1 VVIGKR
7 AGTTINAARIAAPA
21 KPDRFSRPRTVHSIY
36 GHRAS
41 ESSTPTFWSSAC
53 YANIDRMT
61 LFRRIAIV
69 ALGIGMLAA
78 CTSQSNSPGRSPGP
92 GALPNTTGTAASAD
106 PAQAAAV
113 DKVVQ
118 EAMKARH
125 LRAVIVRVT
134 INGKEILTKAYG
146 KSMTGVPATIY
157 MHFRNGAVA
166 ISYVSTLLL
175 MLVDEK
181 KVSLD
186 DKASK
191 WVPEIPHSDEV
202 TLGQLAQMTS
212 GYTDYVIGNADVDQM
227 LYTDPFRQWTPEELL
242 KTVTSKPLLY
252 RPGTNWNYAH
262 TNYLILGLVLERL
275 TGKKMSALMQE
286 KVLGPLGL
294 TNTTDPGPGT
304 PVIPE
309 PVLHAFTSER
319 RSQLGIPA
327 RTRFYEESTYWNPS
341 WTITRGAIQ
350 TSNIFDVNETAVAIG
365 TGKLL
370 SPESY
375 KKMISTDLRG
385 KTTILSGCVTCFPQS
400 EVYSYGLGIV
410 TTGNWLMQD
419 PLFSGE
425 AGAFAYLPSKK
436 VAIALALT
444 FAEDAFAPDGSYKTE
459 VGNNAADSVW
469 REIATVVAPQ
479 DPPPAAKS

>member
-1 VVIGKR
+1 MIDYV
-7 AGTTINAARIAAPA
+7 
-21 KPDRFSRPRTVHSIY
+21 DRRYRPVLLI
-36 GHRAS
+36 
-41 ESSTPTFWSSAC
+41 
-53 YANIDRMT
+53 
-61 LFRRIAIV
+61 RRLAIL
-69 ALGIGMLAA
+69 ALGIGMLAS
-78 CTSQSNSPGRSPGP
+78 CTSPSTTASP
-92 GALPNTTGTAASAD
+92 TVTGTAASAD
-106 PAQAAAV
+106 QVQTAAV

-118 EAMKARH
+118 EAMKAHH

-134 INGKEILTKAYG
+134 VDGKEIITKAYG
-146 KSMTGVPATIY
+146 ESMTGVPATVD

-181 KVSLD
+181 KVGLE

-212 GYTDYVIGNADVDQM
+212 GYTDYVIGNEAFGAM
-227 LYTDPFRQWTPEELL
+227 LYTEPFRQWTPEELL
-242 KTVTSKPLLY
+242 ATVTSKPLLY

-262 TNYLILGLVLERL
+262 TNYLILGLALERA
-275 TGKKMSALMQE
+275 TGKKMSDLLQE

-304 PVIPE
+304 PAIPA
-309 PVLHAFTSER
+309 PALHAFTSER

-327 RTRFYEESTYWNPS
+327 ATGFYEESTYWNPS
-341 WTITRGAIQ
+341 WTITQGAIQ
-350 TSNIFDVNETAVAIG
+350 TTNIFDLNTTAVAVG

-370 SPESY
+370 SPELY
-375 KKMISTDLRG
+375 KAMISTGLRG
-385 KTTILSGCVTCFPQS
+385 KTTALPGCATCFPQS
-400 EVYSYGLGIV
+400 EDYSYGLGIV
-410 TTGNWLMQD
+410 TTGDWVMQD
-419 PLFSGE
+419 PLFAGE

-444 FAEDAFAPDGSYKTE
+444 FAEDAFASDGSYKSE
-459 VGNNAADSVW
+459 VGGNAADQVW
-469 REIATVVAPQ
+469 REVATVVAPE
-479 DPPPAAKS
+479 DPPPTRKP

>member
-1 VVIGKR
+1 M
-7 AGTTINAARIAAPA
+7 
-21 KPDRFSRPRTVHSIY
+21 SIV
-36 GHRAS
+36 
-41 ESSTPTFWSSAC
+41 
-53 YANIDRMT
+53 
-61 LFRRIAIV
+61 RRSAIV
-69 ALGIGMLAA
+69 ALAIGMLAG
-78 CTSQSNSPGRSPGP
+78 CTSESNTSAQSSPPSG
-92 GALPNTTGTAASAD
+92 LPNTAGTAPSAD

-118 EAMKARH
+118 EAMAARH

-134 INGKEILTKAYG
+134 VDGKEIITKAYG
-146 KSMTGVPATIY
+146 ESMTGVPATVD

-212 GYTDYVIGNADVDQM
+212 GYTDYVIGNEEFGAM
-227 LYTDPFRQWTPEELL
+227 LYADPYRQWTPEELL
-242 KTVTSKPLLY
+242 QRVTSKPLLY
-252 RPGTNWNYAH
+252 PPGTNWNYAH

-275 TGKKMSALMQE
+275 TGKRMSDLMQE

-304 PVIPE
+304 PAIPE
-309 PVLHAFTSER
+309 PALHAFTSER

-327 RTRFYEESTYWNPS
+327 GTPFYEESTYWNPS
-341 WTITRGAIQ
+341 WTITQGAIQ
-350 TSNIFDVNETAVAIG
+350 TSNIFDVNETAIAIG

-370 SPESY
+370 SQESY
-375 KKMISTDLRG
+375 KAMISTGLRG
-385 KTTILSGCVTCFPQS
+385 KTTALPGCVTCFPQS
-400 EVYSYGLGIV
+400 EQYSYGLGIV
-410 TTGNWLMQD
+410 TTGNWVMQD
-419 PLFSGE
+419 PLFFGE

-444 FAEDAFAPDGSYKTE
+444 FTEDAFAPDGSYKSE
-459 VGNNAADSVW
+459 VGGNAADQVW
-469 REIATVVAPQ
+469 REIATVVAPEDQ
-479 DPPPAAKS
+479 PPPRSP

>member
-1 VVIGKR
+1 MVRMNLIR
-7 AGTTINAARIAAPA
+7 
-21 KPDRFSRPRTVHSIY
+21 RFV
-36 GHRAS
+36 
-41 ESSTPTFWSSAC
+41 
-53 YANIDRMT
+53 
-61 LFRRIAIV
+61 IV
-69 ALGIGMLAA
+69 ALGVGLLAG
-78 CTSQSNSPGRSPGP
+78 CTSQSNTPAQTSPPS
-92 GALPNTTGTAASAD
+92 ALPSTVGTAASAD

-113 DKVVQ
+113 DKVMQ
-118 EAMKARH
+118 DAIKARH

-134 INGKEILTKAYG
+134 IDGKEIITKAYG
-146 KSMTGVPATIY
+146 ESMTGVPATVD

-181 KVSLD
+181 KLSLD

-191 WVPEIPHSDEV
+191 WVPEIPHSNEV

-212 GYTDYVIGNADVDQM
+212 GYTDYVIGNEEVAAM

-252 RPGTNWNYAH
+252 PPGTNWNYAH
-262 TNYLILGLVLERL
+262 TNYLILGLALEKA
-275 TGKKMSALMQE
+275 TGKRMSDLVQE

-304 PVIPE
+304 PAIPE
-309 PVLHAFTSER
+309 PALHAFTSER
-319 RSQLGIPA
+319 RLQLGIPA
-327 RTRFYEESTYWNPS
+327 GTRFYEESTYWNPS

-350 TSNIFDVNETAVAIG
+350 TTNIFDVNATAVAIG

-375 KKMISTDLRG
+375 QAMISTGLRG
-385 KTTILSGCVTCFPQS
+385 KTTALPGCATCFPQS
-400 EVYSYGLGIV
+400 EAYSYGLGIV
-410 TTGNWLMQD
+410 TTGNWLVQN

-425 AGAFAYLPSKK
+425 AGAFGYLPSKK

-444 FAEDAFAPDGSYKTE
+444 FAEDAFGPDGSYKTE
-459 VGNNAADSVW
+459 VGSNAAVPVL
-469 REIATVVAPQ
+469 REIATVLAPE
-479 DPPPAAKS
+479 DPPPM